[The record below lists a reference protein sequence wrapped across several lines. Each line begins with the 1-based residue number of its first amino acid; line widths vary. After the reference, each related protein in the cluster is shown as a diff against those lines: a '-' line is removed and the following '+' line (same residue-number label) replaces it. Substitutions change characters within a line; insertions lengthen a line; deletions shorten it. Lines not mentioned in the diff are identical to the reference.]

1 MHKVSKCPRI
11 FPPLSM
17 SKWTQRTDY
26 KYSDSCLSLSR
37 CCDGTCHCLCLQSTA
52 DWPTPRNKTQHNNTF
67 DFMQQV
73 LRPAHKNNKHN
84 KGSKQSFFWKH
95 IHCQGDKLQHSK
107 VVVTSLWCDL
117 HWLIW
122 RPARRLTK
130 KSRSRR
136 AKKNPRRKHKHGSHF
151 SFRPRRR
158 GGNALSQEWKRPAE
172 TWQAR
177 QGRLWLARSQREAE
191 ERRRSQGRRRNLPSK
206 QGINNSCH
214 HQYSTETPAG
224 LGSVSKCVSWL
235 RC

>member
-1 MHKVSKCPRI
+1 
-11 FPPLSM
+11 M

-73 LRPAHKNNKHN
+73 PRPAHKNNKHN

-136 AKKNPRRKHKHGSHF
+136 AKKTPEGNTNTALISH
-151 SFRPRRR
+151 S
-158 GGNALSQEWKRPAE
+158 GPADE
-172 TWQAR
+172 
-177 QGRLWLARSQREAE
+177 EAT
-191 ERRRSQGRRRNLPSK
+191 
-206 QGINNSCH
+206 H
-214 HQYSTETPAG
+214 
-224 LGSVSKCVSWL
+224 
-235 RC
+235 